1 MWMFL
6 GGKIV
11 GIALACFTNLHSEIV
26 NQMLRTRP
34 HATAI
39 PKTAQY
45 SAIAR
50 TATSCCALTFFM
62 LTITIK
68 DPSQSQSYLTTNILS
83 STSERN
89 VFLIKHKFRLFLVW
103 KQACRVTV
111 LPHCCSSSVFL
122 RQSRHPRTSFRDQSV
137 WYRFIS
143 DVVFYSFN
151 NCVNV
156 SVAVDGVSLQ

>member
-1 MWMFL
+1 MFL
-6 GGKIV
+6 GEKIV
-11 GIALACFTNLHSEIV
+11 SIALACFTNLHSEIV

-50 TATSCCALTFFM
+50 MATSCCALTFFM

-68 DPSQSQSYLTTNILS
+68 DPSQSQSTNILS

-89 VFLIKHKFRLFLVW
+89 VFLIKHKFRLFLV
-103 KQACRVTV
+103 
-111 LPHCCSSSVFL
+111 
-122 RQSRHPRTSFRDQSV
+122 
-137 WYRFIS
+137 
-143 DVVFYSFN
+143 
-151 NCVNV
+151 
-156 SVAVDGVSLQ
+156 